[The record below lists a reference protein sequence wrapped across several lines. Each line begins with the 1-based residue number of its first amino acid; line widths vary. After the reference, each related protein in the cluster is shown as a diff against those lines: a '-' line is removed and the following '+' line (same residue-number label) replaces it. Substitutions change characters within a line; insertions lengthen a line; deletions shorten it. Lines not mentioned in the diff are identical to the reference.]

1 VDALESLIAERLKCR
16 FHPYLSETARWR
28 HYPTH
33 MAKLVET
40 LNPLHVISVTDKIV
54 AVDGVFVEDNRP
66 LREKYSLAVEAI
78 SALFRDV
85 EEKLCVATNCEVS
98 IHKRAVASIS
108 LYWGSVWYIAP
119 STLLK
124 LPRFAYATD
133 PNNGLF
139 MRERVYDGDY
149 VNCYVLVEEKPVAT
163 VHVNKSFF
171 LDPKP
176 RNVRLFG
183 DLCFQSQMSERWN
196 VNEAVDIE
204 VFPPRFGQWE
214 DALEC
219 IAEVLKQYIGLKSL
233 VSHGYKELLLRDAGE
248 PQVDAWKTL
257 LRISEA

>member
-1 VDALESLIAERLKCR
+1 
-16 FHPYLSETARWR
+16 
-28 HYPTH
+28 
-33 MAKLVET
+33 MAKLMET

-196 VNEAVDIE
+196 INEAVDIE